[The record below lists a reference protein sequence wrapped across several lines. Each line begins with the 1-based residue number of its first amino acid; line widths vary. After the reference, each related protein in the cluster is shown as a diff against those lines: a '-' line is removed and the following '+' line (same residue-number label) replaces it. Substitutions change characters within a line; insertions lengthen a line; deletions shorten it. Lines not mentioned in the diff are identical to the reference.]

1 MRFDTIH
8 RYNDEI
14 KRIDKA
20 LDDLKEDIAK
30 HPDKTCNYIHY
41 ALLNSMQESLK
52 EERDRLKENS
62 YYDEEKYNE
71 DFTNEMQ
78 HIKQEQPDELNV
90 SNERYKQ
97 VCRQLLEEQRRIE
110 GLKENYYKISA
121 DLMRKLRAID
131 RILNNSYENIDK
143 EYNTIKNSGDEL
155 AVACARAKLDLI
167 TKIVDEVKKI

>member
-20 LDDLKEDIAK
+20 LDDLKKDIEK
-30 HPDKTCNYIHY
+30 HPEKTWNYIHY
-41 ALLNSMQESLK
+41 VLLRSMQESLK

-71 DFTNEMQ
+71 GFTNEMK
-78 HIKQEQPDELNV
+78 HIKQEQSDELNV
-90 SNERYKQ
+90 SNERYRQ

-110 GLKENYYKISA
+110 GLKEDYYKISA
-121 DLMRKLRAID
+121 DLMCKLRAID
-131 RILNNSYENIDK
+131 RILNNSHETIYK
-143 EYNTIKNSGDEL
+143 EYTTIENSSDEL

-167 TKIVDEVKKI
+167 TKILDEVKKI

>member
-20 LDDLKEDIAK
+20 LDDLKEDIEK
-30 HPDKTCNYIHY
+30 HPNKTWNYIHY
-41 ALLNSMQESLK
+41 VLLHSMQESLK

-62 YYDEEKYNE
+62 YYDKEKYNE
-71 DFTNEMQ
+71 DFTNEVK
-78 HIKQEQPDELNV
+78 HIKQDQSDELNV

-97 VCRQLLEEQRRIE
+97 VCQQSMEEQRRIE
-110 GLKENYYKISA
+110 ELKENHYKISA

-131 RILNNSYENIDK
+131 RILNNSYATIDK
-143 EYNTIKNSGDEL
+143 EYTTIKNSGDEL
-155 AVACARAKLDLI
+155 AVACADAELQLI
-167 TKIVDEVKKI
+167 KKIIDKMEEI